1 MTTKNQSL
9 SRTYCCLFIGLL
21 LNAMC
26 GIANAQTTRVSVK
39 SFGGQANRGA
49 STSSSPSISANGRF
63 VAFGSTS
70 SNLVP
75 GGVKDA
81 EAVYFHDRKT
91 QKTTRVSVSSKGV
104 AGPGMFP
111 SMSADGRYV
120 VFESWV
126 DSLAKGDTNNQN
138 DVLIHDNAMHTTSLV
153 SVSSK
158 EIQGNAGSNKASIS
172 ANGRFVVF
180 ESFADNLVPG
190 DTNGVSDIFVRD
202 LTAGTTKRVSVSS
215 KGGQGDQYSG
225 AGSATISGD
234 GRFVA
239 FTSLSENLVANDKKR
254 GWDAFV
260 HDNFSGQ
267 TISLTNDITIGN
279 TPMYLG
285 GIDAKISAN
294 GQFAVFVAT
303 ANPFAGFAGGT
314 SFTKTLI
321 YNVFNGQITYAI
333 ADVPGLPTDDG
344 SGNASI
350 SGDGHFLAFNAT
362 TQDNV
367 GNVFI
372 QDQVTNATYL
382 VSASSRGVRG
392 NNHSFL
398 PTMSTDG
405 HHVAYFSMAN
415 NLVAGDTNKAVD
427 VFVLDF

>member
-1 MTTKNQSL
+1 MTKKNQSL
-9 SRTYCCLFIGLL
+9 SRIYCGLYVGIL
-21 LNAMC
+21 LSTLC
-26 GIANAQTTRVSVK
+26 GIANAQATRVSVN
-39 SFGGQANRGA
+39 SANVQANRGA

-70 SNLVP
+70 TNLVP

-81 EAVYFHDRKT
+81 EAVYFHDRLTHKT
-91 QKTTRVSVSSKGV
+91 SRVSVSSSGV

-126 DSLAKGDTNNQN
+126 DTLAKGDANNMN
-138 DVLIHDNAMHTTSLV
+138 DVLIHDNATHTTSLV

-158 EIQGNAGSNKASIS
+158 GVQGNNSSNKASIS

-202 LTAGTTKRVSVSS
+202 LKAKTTTRVSVSS
-215 KGGQGDQYSG
+215 SGRQGDQYSG
-225 AGSATISGD
+225 AGLATISGD

-239 FTSLSENLVANDKKR
+239 FTSLSKTLVANDKNK

-260 HDNFSGQ
+260 HDNLSKM
-267 TISLTNDITIGN
+267 TINLTSNLL
-279 TPMYLG
+279 PLG
-285 GIDAKISAN
+285 GADSKISAN
-294 GQFAVFVAT
+294 GQFVVFLGVV
-303 ANPFAGFAGGT
+303 NPDTPEAAGM
-314 SFTKTLI
+314 TLI
-321 YNVFNGQITYAI
+321 YNVFNGQITPAI
-333 ADVPGLPTDDG
+333 AEVPGLSLAG
-344 SGNASI
+344 GNPSI
-350 SGDGHFLAFNAT
+350 SGDGHFLAFEAVT
-362 TQDNV
+362 PDNLS
-367 GNVFI
+367 NIFI

-382 VSASSRGVRG
+382 VSANAKGVRG
-392 NNHSFL
+392 KNHSLL

-405 HHVAYFSMAN
+405 HHVAYLSMAN
-415 NLVAGDTNKAVD
+415 NLVPGDSNRAVD